1 MIIDVNSATYDWES
15 LTSLA
20 IATGAAVASFIAI
33 RYAKRAADAS
43 ERQAKASEAQAA
55 AIPAQLAAAQ
65 DAASAARQQADIALQ
80 TANEAKRS
88 AQLSVAQMKASLQPI
103 LTFERR
109 PPDLRDPIDFIVNT
123 GDGVAVNITARYA
136 TNIPPAE
143 IQAPNMLAANKDAK
157 TRVDW
162 SRTKIEAICILYESQ
177 DGRKF
182 RTLVGVDAFWHPT
195 HLHEELPSSR

>member
-1 MIIDVNSATYDWES
+1 MLDSKIAISEWES
-15 LTSLA
+15 LASLVIALGAA
-20 IATGAAVASFIAI
+20 IASFVAI
-33 RYAKRAADAS
+33 RYAKKAANAS
-43 ERQAKASEAQAA
+43 ERQAEAAEVQAA

-65 DAASAARQQADIALQ
+65 DAASAARQQAEVALQ
-80 TANEAKRS
+80 TVNEVKRS
-88 AQLSVAQMKASLQPI
+88 AQLSEAQMKASLQPI

-136 TNIPPAE
+136 THIPPAD
-143 IQAPNMLAANKDAK
+143 IQTPNMLAAHRDAK
-157 TRVDW
+157 TRIDW
-162 SRTKIEAICILYESQ
+162 ARTKTETICILYESQ

-195 HLHEELPSSR
+195 HKHEELPSSR